1 MNRFDHPKGECDVA
15 LMNPPF
21 PHRNTDIPPQA
32 FVERA
37 LEALKTRGK
46 LAVIL
51 PTSMIVKKSIGKWRE
66 KLLLNNSLVAVIQ
79 LPDELFQPY
88 ATATTSVI
96 LLEKGVPHSLARKTV
111 FTRIQYDGLTL
122 KKGTRVIRSDKKNQ
136 LAAAIDAI
144 LNKKTLAGFSGV
156 AHISGRSEWSP
167 GAYIPAAIPSEDELK
182 RSIDELLRRLVS
194 FYVRY
199 ADEVVKLRA
208 AIVKEEMTVSDY
220 REMLSPK
227 RLKNAKTL
235 PRTAGTIGEHF
246 DLFYGQKELHSRD
259 GIPPGEAL
267 VVSPTEGYNGCYG
280 WLTFKQLIKSPFVT
294 VAQTGSIGE
303 AFVQLE
309 SCGVN
314 DDCLILLPKEGKEL
328 PLACYFIAAA
338 IIRLERWRFS
348 YGRKLTPA
356 RICSFQM
363 KRMPELEA
371 WVSEKLSHWKK
382 VIDGSLDG
390 YTTD

>member
-182 RSIDELLRRLVS
+182 RSIDELLR
-194 FYVRY
+194 
-199 ADEVVKLRA
+199 
-208 AIVKEEMTVSDY
+208 
-220 REMLSPK
+220 
-227 RLKNAKTL
+227 
-235 PRTAGTIGEHF
+235 
-246 DLFYGQKELHSRD
+246 
-259 GIPPGEAL
+259 
-267 VVSPTEGYNGCYG
+267 
-280 WLTFKQLIKSPFVT
+280 
-294 VAQTGSIGE
+294 
-303 AFVQLE
+303 
-309 SCGVN
+309 
-314 DDCLILLPKEGKEL
+314 
-328 PLACYFIAAA
+328 
-338 IIRLERWRFS
+338 
-348 YGRKLTPA
+348 A
-356 RICSFQM
+356 RQ
-363 KRMPELEA
+363 
-371 WVSEKLSHWKK
+371 
-382 VIDGSLDG
+382 
-390 YTTD
+390 